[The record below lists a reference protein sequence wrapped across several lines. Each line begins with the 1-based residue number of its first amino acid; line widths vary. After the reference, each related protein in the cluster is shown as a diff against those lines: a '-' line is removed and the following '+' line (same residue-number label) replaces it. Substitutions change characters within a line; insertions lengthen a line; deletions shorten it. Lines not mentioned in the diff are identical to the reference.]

1 MQTIDEKNSNNDA
14 SKTLVVGD
22 IGKVLLNGNRIND
35 GRITQC
41 DNMLSALSTASSVPF
56 AKIFVIISE
65 LGKHLE
71 EGLVALRRIR
81 PDSKITLL
89 AQMYEEPQAIRLAR
103 SPRNPD
109 ASADGYLICPVT
121 NNVFTNGKP
130 ITQETTR
137 PVTEKSIAPTAVVE
151 ASPDQLDEKLIERIR
166 HLERLATQDDLT
178 NLKNRRY
185 VREFLSQILQRAKNE
200 NLSVTLL
207 VFDIDNFKHYNDS
220 FGHTVGDNVLQQ
232 AAIMMRGSCREHDVI
247 ARIGGDEFAVV
258 FWDKPAEEKNGGS
271 LQLERRKK
279 ENAEHPAEVFFISER
294 FRKEISSS
302 NLSSLGVDGKG
313 ELTISG
319 GLASF
324 PRDGQTVKELFEQ
337 ADKAMLS
344 AKRSGKNRIYLVG
357 SPK

>member
-1 MQTIDEKNSNNDA
+1 MQTTDHGISNSEM

-22 IGKVLLNGNRIND
+22 ISKVLLNGNRIND

-41 DNMLSALSTASSVPF
+41 AGMLDAVSVASSEHYE
-56 AKIFVIISE
+56 KMFVIISD
-65 LGKHLE
+65 LGRHLE
-71 EGLVALRRIR
+71 EGLVALRRIS
-81 PDSKITLL
+81 PDARITLL
-89 AQMYEEPQAIRLAR
+89 AEMYEEPEAMRLVR

-109 ASADGYLICPVT
+109 ADADSYLICPVE
-121 NNVFTNGKP
+121 NRVFTNGKA
-130 ITQETTR
+130 
-137 PVTEKSIAPTAVVE
+137 IAAEPTGQAQ
-151 ASPDQLDEKLIERIR
+151 AAPPAAGQNDKLVARIR

-185 VREFLSQILQRAKNE
+185 VREFLSQILERAKNE

-220 FGHTVGDNVLQQ
+220 FGHAVGDNVLQQ
-232 AAIMMRGSCREHDVI
+232 AAIMMIGSCREHDVI

-258 FWDKPAEEKNGGS
+258 FWDKPDANDIKSGGS
-271 LQLERRKK
+271 LQLERRQKAK
-279 ENAEHPAEVFFISER
+279 AEHPGEVFFISER

-302 NLSSLGVDGKG
+302 NLSSLGAGGKG

-324 PRDGQTVKELFEQ
+324 PRDGRTVEDLFEQ
-337 ADKAMLS
+337 ADKAMLN

-357 SPK
+357 APK